1 MASDARKAHPN
12 YPPNSTLYCR
22 NLPEKIQKEELRRSL
37 YMLFSTYGHVI
48 DIVALKTRKMRGQAH
63 VTFRDIQASTTA
75 MRALQGFN
83 FFEKDLVRFRNCA
96 PPPTTNER
104 TIQQEISY
112 AKGKSHAIAK
122 LDGTFK
128 MPEAGAADVATSEL
142 QQSIFD
148 APPSTAQKPA
158 IAPAPPAPEGLPQKP
173 TLMPNG
179 AEGPVDTPSPQGVK
193 RRREEE
199 SEEESQPM
207 EEDDDEGED
216 MDVSDE
222 D

>member
-1 MASDARKAHPN
+1 
-12 YPPNSTLYCR
+12 
-22 NLPEKIQKEELRRSL
+22 
-37 YMLFSTYGHVI
+37 
-48 DIVALKTRKMRGQAH
+48 MRGQAH
-63 VTFRDIQASTTA
+63 ITFRDIQASTTA

-83 FFEKDLVRFRNCA
+83 FFEQD
-96 PPPTTNER
+96 
-104 TIQQEISY
+104 IEISY

-148 APPSTAQKPA
+148 APPSTAQKLTT
-158 IAPAPPAPEGLPQKP
+158 APAPPAPEGLPQKP
-173 TLMPNG
+173 TLIPNG
-179 AEGPVDTPSPQGVK
+179 AAEPVDTPSPQGIK

-207 EEDDDEGED
+207 EEDEDEGEE

-222 D
+222 G